1 MFKAGCSSLVADG
14 ISSACASVSIAVL
27 LMLQPASVAAAEA
40 SPDTD
45 AAMLYEQVMAR
56 LSAPETTLTA
66 ATRTSVTIYLG
77 HNGAARWQVVDARLA
92 IDGIEQ
98 PALGFSPG
106 AARILRSSAGRQLLA
121 RLPAAEHEMPVTL
134 FVRLAAV
141 GGGAGTA
148 TTDEHEASLSF
159 TIPPEQADGAAARA
173 IEVLVN
179 GGLVDAP
186 ELSRV
191 ERRARAAP
199 PPASGMIGEM
209 LAWSSAH
216 GLRGSSYLAGGDDD
230 PVLAH
235 ARFLRLVGTADAA
248 EIELRRAARD
258 AGGETAMPA
267 SWWLEQ
273 LRCAM
278 ALGDLDRAERL
289 ADAVQA
295 SVGAKAPLLAIE
307 RLALAEQALSAGE
320 LTRAER
326 LLSLARP
333 ALPKARQQE
342 LRDVQGRLLLA
353 QTRNAEAIAALAAG
367 SQNDEAWDYM
377 NRSQP
382 AVVASAYRRF
392 NLAVAML
399 RNGDEARGLSWLDL
413 LGRSRSGDAELQALR
428 DRANVEM
435 GWHFLQARRGLSALG
450 VLGRVPQ
457 EGPYSERA
465 MLGMGWAFLAPPE
478 RGPARPALDRG
489 PGDAAGAAALPAPL
503 KASLLRLR
511 VLVPELNEGPETLR
525 FEVDRSPKR
534 VEEAL
539 RAAIAIWQPL
549 AEREQE
555 TAAVIEAR
563 LAIAYAQDQLGD
575 QLQARASYQ
584 QVVDALVREEQA
596 LSTHRAGVVSGLLHE
611 APGEAGT
618 GVAIVDADAVRQQRD
633 IALHRLD
640 LSIDDGAQGLQ
651 DLLERQARWRRLRLA
666 LSTLAEPATVAAL
679 ASPSSEVAVGAEA
692 GTGLEGARA
701 DLGLRVDDVLEHLQ
715 AAIDARAINLL
726 DARLQKTR
734 SYRSRALFSLARVQ
748 DDPGSG
754 RRLSLACVRQSCP

>member
-1 MFKAGCSSLVADG
+1 MFKAGCSSLVAEG
-14 ISSACASVSIAVL
+14 ISSACASVSIAL
-27 LMLQPASVAAAEA
+27 LLLLQSASVAAAEA
-40 SPDTD
+40 SPDAD
-45 AAMLYEQVMAR
+45 AAILYEQVMAK
-56 LSAPETTLTA
+56 LSAPDTTLTA
-66 ATRTSVTIYLG
+66 PARTSVAIYLG
-77 HNGAARWQVVDARLA
+77 HNGASKWQVVDARLA

-98 PALGFSPG
+98 PALSFSPG
-106 AARILRSSAGRQLLA
+106 AARILRSSAGRQVLA
-121 RLPAAEHEMPVTL
+121 RLPAVDRELPVTMV
-134 FVRLAAV
+134 VRLAAV
-141 GGGAGTA
+141 AGGAESS
-148 TTDEHEASLSF
+148 TTDEYEASLGF
-159 TIPPEQADGAAARA
+159 TIEPEQADGAAARV
-173 IEVLVN
+173 IEVLVD

-186 ELSRV
+186 ALTRL
-191 ERRARAAP
+191 ERRAREAKP
-199 PPASGMIGEM
+199 HASGMIGEM
-209 LAWSSAH
+209 LAWSSA
-216 GLRGSSYLAGGDDD
+216 RGQRDSSYLAGGDDD
-230 PVLAH
+230 PALAH

-248 EIELRRAARD
+248 EIALRLAARD

-267 SWWLEQ
+267 SWWYEQ
-273 LRCAM
+273 LRCAL

-289 ADAVQA
+289 ADTLQA
-295 SVGAKAPLLAIE
+295 RVGAKAPLLAIE
-307 RLALAEQALSAGE
+307 RLAVAEQALTAGE
-320 LTRAER
+320 LKRAER
-326 LLSLARP
+326 LLGLARP

-353 QTRNAEAIAALAAG
+353 ETRNAEAIAAFAAG

-413 LGRSRSGDAELQALR
+413 LGRSRSGDAELLALR

-465 MLGMGWAFLAPPE
+465 MLGMGWAFLAPRE
-478 RGPARPALDRG
+478 RGPARPALASG
-489 PGDAAGAAALPAPL
+489 PGDRADVAALPAPL

-511 VLVPELNEGPETLR
+511 VLVPELNDGPETLR

-549 AEREQE
+549 AARALE
-555 TAAVIEAR
+555 TATVIEAR

-575 QLQARASYQ
+575 QLQARATYQ

-596 LSTHRAGVVSGLLHE
+596 LSTHRDGIVSGLLHE
-611 APGEAGT
+611 APDAADT

-633 IALHRLD
+633 IALHRLN
-640 LSIDDGAQGLQ
+640 LAIDDSAQGLQ
-651 DLLERQARWRRLRLA
+651 DLLEQQARWRRMKLA
-666 LSTLAEPATVAAL
+666 LAAPAVAA
-679 ASPSSEVAVGAEA
+679 SSSESAAGDDAGA
-692 GTGLEGARA
+692 GPEGERA
-701 DLGLRVDDVLEHLQ
+701 DLGPRVDAVLAQLQ
-715 AAIDARAINLL
+715 LAIDARAIQLL

-734 SYRSRALFSLARVQ
+734 AYRSRALFSLARVQ
-748 DDPGSG
+748 DDPGIG